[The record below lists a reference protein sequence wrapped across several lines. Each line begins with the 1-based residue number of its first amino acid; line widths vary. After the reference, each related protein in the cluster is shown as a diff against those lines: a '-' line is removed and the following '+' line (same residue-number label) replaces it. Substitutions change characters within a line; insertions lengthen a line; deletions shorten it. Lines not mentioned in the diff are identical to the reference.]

1 MKILLP
7 HNTRHIFCIMNAK
20 TSNNDVKL
28 DKNDDSN
35 AYDMKIVI
43 YEIVKNCTNNILGRT
58 TFAYEIVKSIVT
70 KLIFD
75 ESSSQKV
82 TGMRQL
88 G

>member
-1 MKILLP
+1 
-7 HNTRHIFCIMNAK
+7 MNAK
-20 TSNNDVKL
+20 TSNNDVNL

-35 AYDMKIVI
+35 AYDMKIAI
-43 YEIVKNCTNNILGRT
+43 YGIFKNCTNNILGRT

-75 ESSSQKV
+75 ESCSHKV
-82 TGMRQL
+82 TGMTQL